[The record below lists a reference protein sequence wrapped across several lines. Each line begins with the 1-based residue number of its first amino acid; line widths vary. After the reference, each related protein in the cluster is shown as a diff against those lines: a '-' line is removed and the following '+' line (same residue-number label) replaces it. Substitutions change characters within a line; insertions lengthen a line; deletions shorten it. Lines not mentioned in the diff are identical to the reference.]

1 MNQNNNTT
9 DNDDS
14 NLESKPS
21 EFAHLFKVLIIG
33 PENVGKTSFLRRYV
47 DDCFS
52 ESYISTIGVDF
63 SIATLQSADD
73 QKIKLQI
80 WDTAGQERFRTV
92 TDTYFR
98 GAHGFLVLYNV
109 LDKETFQQLPY
120 WLDMVDILAPSGI
133 ALMIVGNKADATN
146 STREVSKEE
155 VKAFAEAR
163 KIVFEE
169 ASSKNNLNV
178 SAIFQNLTEMMLQKK
193 HSIGEGHINTNQQKR
208 EAVTPNSKRKDQIK
222 DTKGTLVTK
231 PTEHAQFFKV
241 IIIGPENVGKTCFLQ
256 RFATKSFTET
266 YLATIGVDFSVST
279 IQSADGQ
286 PIKLQIWD
294 TAGQER
300 FRTITN
306 SYFRGAH
313 GIIVMYDVQN
323 KDTFQQLPYWLD
335 TVERFAS
342 SERSLK
348 LTEMMLQKNQPI
360 LPVDKKH
367 INTRQG
373 KEESIKLST
382 KNDQEK
388 KKKKCQI

>member
-9 DNDDS
+9 DYDFC

-21 EFAHLFKVLIIG
+21 EFAQLFKVLIIG

-63 SIATLQSADD
+63 SISTLQSADD

-92 TDTYFR
+92 TDSYFR

-120 WLDMVDILAPSGI
+120 WLDMVDRLAPSGI

-146 STREVSKEE
+146 SMREVSKEE
-155 VKAFAEAR
+155 AKAFAEAR

-193 HSIGEGHINTNQQKR
+193 QSIGEGHINTNQQKR
-208 EAVTPNSKRKDQIK
+208 EAITPNSKRKDERK
-222 DTKGTLVTK
+222 DTKG
-231 PTEHAQFFKV
+231 
-241 IIIGPENVGKTCFLQ
+241 
-256 RFATKSFTET
+256 
-266 YLATIGVDFSVST
+266 D
-279 IQSADGQ
+279 
-286 PIKLQIWD
+286 
-294 TAGQER
+294 
-300 FRTITN
+300 
-306 SYFRGAH
+306 
-313 GIIVMYDVQN
+313 
-323 KDTFQQLPYWLD
+323 
-335 TVERFAS
+335 
-342 SERSLK
+342 
-348 LTEMMLQKNQPI
+348 I
-360 LPVDKKH
+360 LHK
-367 INTRQG
+367 G
-373 KEESIKLST
+373 
-382 KNDQEK
+382 
-388 KKKKCQI
+388 

>member
-73 QKIKLQI
+73 QKIKLQ
-80 WDTAGQERFRTV
+80 
-92 TDTYFR
+92 
-98 GAHGFLVLYNV
+98 
-109 LDKETFQQLPY
+109 
-120 WLDMVDILAPSGI
+120 
-133 ALMIVGNKADATN
+133 MIVGNKADATN

-342 SERSLK
+342 SERSLIIVGHKADAENSKRQVSLEEAKTFAEVKGIFFEEASSKNDLNVSPIFHK